1 MCGCIVHYA
10 CGDRCRTRGSEFHC
24 ASCLDDFARGH
35 ADDDARGDTGDDH
48 ELDDNGDDAPG
59 ELVYYEDTSYYPNPG
74 ACSDEESGHDLDD
87 EGSGDDIDDGE
98 PEHDDGDDDST
109 MTISGQDG
117 RATAAVAWEWI
128 IDLNRMQSENPPHSH
143 EDLVAE
149 LRRLEHDAALARE
162 SQRRRERSAGTREG
176 FGPFGPSTFPG
187 EAGVTA
193 RDDRDDGD
201 DGEAVNG
208 DGVDEWL
215 AVLES

>member
-1 MCGCIVHYA
+1 ME
-10 CGDRCRTRGSEFHC
+10 DRRSRGRDDH
-24 ASCLDDFARGH
+24 AMLDDGGDGEAG
-35 ADDDARGDTGDDH
+35 DDANDDNGEEPDDEP
-48 ELDDNGDDAPG
+48 ELDDD
-59 ELVYYEDTSYYPNPG
+59 
-74 ACSDEESGHDLDD
+74 
-87 EGSGDDIDDGE
+87 DDGG
-98 PEHDDGDDDST
+98 DSDDDST
-109 MTISGQDG
+109 ISGGFPEEWAEQLRQ
-117 RATAAVAWEWI
+117 RAMEWFQREAAAAAWEWI
-128 IDLNRMQSENPPHSH
+128 IHQNRMQSENPPHSH

-162 SQRRRERSAGTREG
+162 SQERRERSAGTREG